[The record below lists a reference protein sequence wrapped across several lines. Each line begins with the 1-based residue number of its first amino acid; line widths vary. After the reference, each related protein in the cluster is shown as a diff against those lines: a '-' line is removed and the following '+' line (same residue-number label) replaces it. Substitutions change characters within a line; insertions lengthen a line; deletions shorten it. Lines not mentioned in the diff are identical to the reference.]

1 MNPLLTLRLW
11 SGRLTEEEVKEVEA
25 VIVLFSD
32 SEVPE
37 GKIPVH
43 KRLKVSYT
51 ASRIAFTLNLS
62 QK

>member
-11 SGRLTEEEVKEVEA
+11 SGRLTEEEVKVVEA

-43 KRLKVSYT
+43 K
-51 ASRIAFTLNLS
+51 
-62 QK
+62 